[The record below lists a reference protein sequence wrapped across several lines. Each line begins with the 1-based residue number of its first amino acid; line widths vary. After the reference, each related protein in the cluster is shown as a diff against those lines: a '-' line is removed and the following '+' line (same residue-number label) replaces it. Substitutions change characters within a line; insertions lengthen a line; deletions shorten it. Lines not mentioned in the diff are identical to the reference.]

1 MTVLKPPALIQYSV
15 LSSNLGKGIVPV
27 LFRYSP
33 TTNSPAISS
42 CFSTAKYVVDI
53 NSWPPHKHHRR
64 FERSQR
70 CATRSENPFKLL
82 LPPAVKGRTRCTNKS
97 SWLGHLDWLLVFYLL
112 PKFQLQEAFSPKSAP
127 IPAGPQRP
135 HIDVWATCHTYQAQQ
150 TSLRPGCGG
159 CITESS
165 TRCRR
170 IDIFWTLPG

>member
-97 SWLGHLDWLLVFYLL
+97 SWLGHLGMYLSH
-112 PKFQLQEAFSPKSAP
+112 PKLTYLGCSVSRTSNDP
-127 IPAGPQRP
+127 IFM
-135 HIDVWATCHTYQAQQ
+135 
-150 TSLRPGCGG
+150 
-159 CITESS
+159 
-165 TRCRR
+165 CRR
-170 IDIFWTLPG
+170 DCTLSGGF